1 MLETEMKHKL
11 LMEINK
17 EDLRGQ
23 YGSDSNISER
33 LMKMLW
39 NDKMDQTELSFM
51 IFLLYLGYR
60 KPGK

>member
-1 MLETEMKHKL
+1 
-11 LMEINK
+11 MEINK

-23 YGSDSNISER
+23 YGSDSNISKR